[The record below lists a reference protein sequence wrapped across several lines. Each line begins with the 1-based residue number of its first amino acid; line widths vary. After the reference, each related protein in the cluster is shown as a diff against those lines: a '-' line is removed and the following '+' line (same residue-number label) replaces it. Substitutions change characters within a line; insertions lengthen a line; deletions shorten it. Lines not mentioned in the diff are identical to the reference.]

1 MHIVF
6 LSDWE
11 SRGGAAIVA
20 GRLAGGLAAAGAR
33 VTRLVVFPDGA
44 ARPWRTERLA
54 GPGFPLRRV
63 LRRALP
69 IGARALL
76 DRGAE
81 AGAARRLD
89 RALARLRP
97 DVVHLH
103 NLHGGSGAGWSP
115 DLLRVA
121 AAHAPVAWT
130 LHDMWPLTG
139 RCVYSLGC
147 RRFETGCN
155 AECPTARA
163 YPALPPE
170 QIAPAWRRR
179 RELIAQ
185 APRLVAIAPSRWMA
199 AQARAGIWA
208 GREVAHIPNGLD
220 LGVYRPHG
228 RAVARAALGLPAAG
242 PIALAAMPDLS
253 DPRKGAALLGELA
266 AALAG
271 RPLNLLTIG
280 AGRLRAAAP
289 GLRVLPLGYV
299 ADEGRRALAYAAA
312 DLLIHAAP
320 EDNLPTT
327 VIEAM
332 ACGTPAVALPV
343 GGVPELVRMHNA
355 QYTTHNIGQN
365 LPPPPGPTAGVEQRG
380 AARPEGRTDT
390 SGPHP
395 GATGWLAD
403 GTDALALAR
412 VLAHSLD
419 AIAAGI
425 DLRGSCRAVAE
436 AEYGL
441 ELMVERHLAL
451 YRAM

>member
-20 GRLAGGLAAAGAR
+20 GRLAGGLAAAGAQ
-33 VTRLVVFPDGA
+33 VTRLVVYADG
-44 ARPWRTERLA
+44 REHPWRTERLA
-54 GPGFPLRRV
+54 GPGFPLRRA

-69 IGARALL
+69 IGARAAL

-89 RALARLRP
+89 QALARLRP
-97 DVVHLH
+97 DLVHLH
-103 NLHGGSGAGWSP
+103 NLHGGGGAGWSP
-115 DLLRVA
+115 ELLRVA

-130 LHDMWPLTG
+130 LHDMWPITG

-147 RRFETGCN
+147 RRFETGCT

-163 YPALPPE
+163 YPALPPD
-170 QIAPAWRRR
+170 QVAPAWRRR

-185 APRLVAIAPSRWMA
+185 APRLAAVAPSRWMA

-208 GREVAHIPNGLD
+208 GRAVAHIPNGLD
-220 LGVYRPHG
+220 LGVYRPHA
-228 RAVARAALGLPAAG
+228 RAAARAALGLPAAG
-242 PIALAAMPDLS
+242 PIALAAMPDLA

-266 AALAG
+266 RALAG
-271 RPLNLLTIG
+271 RPLTLLTMG

-289 GLRVLPLGYV
+289 GLRLLPLGYV
-299 ADEGRRALAYAAA
+299 ADEDRRALAYAAA

-327 VIEAM
+327 LIEAM
-332 ACGTPAVALPV
+332 ACGTPTVALPV
-343 GGVPELVRMHNA
+343 GGVPELVS
-355 QYTTHNIGQN
+355 GQVADGRRQRAGHDG
-365 LPPPPGPTAGVEQRG
+365 PGPTGGEAN
-380 AARPEGRTDT
+380 AADDLD
-390 SGPHP
+390 

-403 GTDALALAR
+403 GADAPALARALALA
-412 VLAHSLD
+412 LD
-419 AIAAGI
+419 EIAAGA

-441 ELMVERHLAL
+441 GLMVERHLAL
-451 YRAM
+451 YDRLRG